1 MTSNVM
7 TQLDKLNLTDRFLF
21 KETMEDLESYQAAV
35 SILMEN
41 EIIFKERPET
51 EKEMSVTP
59 ELRGIRLDVVDMDR
73 GGKH

>member
-21 KETMEDLESYQAAV
+21 KETMEDLESYQATV

-51 EKEMSVTP
+51 EQVLP
-59 ELRGIRLDVVDMDR
+59 VPVGRFLAGA
-73 GGKH
+73 GKY